1 MTVYDKTEKNA
12 IENCNCL
19 QAVVYWRKRREATAV
34 SEPCELCSYYV
45 YDEDAE
51 ESVCLAAA
59 DEDDLYRFYSGAA
72 DSCPFFRMDDEY
84 KIVEKQK

>member
-1 MTVYDKTEKNA
+1 MSDPCTFCTEN
-12 IENCNCL
+12 II
-19 QAVVYWRKRREATAV
+19 T
-34 SEPCELCSYYV
+34 YYV
-45 YDEDAE
+45 YDDDAE
-51 ESVCLAAA
+51 DYVCLVDA